1 MTTKLHIKHMVS
13 HRCKLAVRAA
23 LDQLGIACKTIEL
36 GEAEILHNLNGEQ
49 KAQLR
54 NALQQIGLIVLEDKT
69 DILIEKI
76 KCVIVEMVHYSEAN
90 QYINFSDMLSEKLN
104 LNYNYLS
111 NLFSKNVGI
120 TIEQF
125 IINHKIERAKEL
137 LIYDELS
144 LTEISYRLNY
154 SSVAHLSNQFKK
166 NTGVTPSH
174 YKALGGKSRIKLEEL

>member
-1 MTTKLHIKHMVS
+1 MKLHIKYMVS
-13 HRCKLAVRAA
+13 HRCKLAVRAE
-23 LDQLGIACKTIEL
+23 LEKLGIVCKTVEL
-36 GEAEILHNLNGEQ
+36 GVAEILCDLDDDQ
-49 KAQLR
+49 KAHLR
-54 NALQQIGLIVLEDKT
+54 EALQEIGLILLEDKT
-69 DILIEKI
+69 DILIESI
-76 KCVIVEMVHYSEAN
+76 KCAVVEMVHYSEEN
-90 QYINFSDMLSEKLN
+90 QHINFSAVLSEKLN

-111 NLFSKNVGI
+111 NLFSKNLGI